1 MEKSKIKTITIIFF
15 ICYFLASCFAST
27 ASAEDNDTGFSGN
40 ILPNAGTTTS
50 NYSNAGLD
58 GVQSGST
65 GDLTNNSTHNGFTIT
80 CDTQVSSAC
89 GVAFSGELEASH
101 DMTVTATGSLVGISG
116 TSTPDGVSH
125 TSTQLKLNG
134 GIGITSNVSVQNCEW
149 SGSSYQCGNSVGV
162 ADSYTITMKIKNSDG
177 EVLAS
182 STKIRTTDAGYN
194 ANARTFDDS
203 LNYNGVHANTYEW
216 SWKGVD
222 GSESTSVITRGPNLL
237 GAELELAFPTDDY
250 EPLSTA
256 EIESINESLGTANLN
271 ESEIWNVI
279 SGLEESIGEK
289 LNVETGGAVVSVEI
303 NEETMQVIVHTS
315 KEASVKEV
323 AKVQEVIQT
332 MNETKA
338 VETLKKE
345 VIQEVMKEIY
355 EEPKATQTKSFAMV
369 PKEKAVSSKKEETKV
384 SKAPPG
390 MTPAKEEEKEEVKEE
405 QPIVKEAQEEK
416 EVAQE
421 ESSTESSTEVSS
433 ASTSEQKKIE
443 AKKALVKNLDRVMNK
458 VDADIKDIAKNLQIK
473 NLIKLEAM
481 TSEQASLDLYANAL
495 FYKPKD
501 IYLEQL
507 NIFDNR
513 QIYDNVNLAS
523 YIKTDKVAIK
533 ANALHEINLKKQ
545 RLLIEL
551 EQLKNGNKI

>member
-1 MEKSKIKTITIIFF
+1 MDRTKIKKLAIIFF
-15 ICYFLASCFAST
+15 CCYALASCFAST
-27 ASAEDNDTGFSGN
+27 ASAEDNDTGFSSN
-40 ILPNAGTTTS
+40 ILPNAGDTTS
-50 NYSNAGLD
+50 SLSNAGLD

-65 GDLTNNSTHNGFTIT
+65 GNLTNNSTHNGFTIT

-250 EPLSTA
+250 EPLSAT
-256 EIESINESLGTANLN
+256 EIETINEALGTANLN
-271 ESEIWNVI
+271 ESQIWDIV
-279 SGLEESIGEK
+279 SGLEESIGET
-289 LNVETGGAVVSVEI
+289 LNLETGGAVTGVEF
-303 NEETMQVIVHTS
+303 NEETFEVIVYTAPG
-315 KEASVKEV
+315 ASVEEV
-323 AKVQEVIQT
+323 AQVQELVQT
-332 MNETKA
+332 MTETKT
-338 VETLKKE
+338 VETLKTEVIKE
-345 VIQEVMKEIY
+345 VIEEAKEELTSGPQPMLLEETPKE
-355 EEPKATQTKSFAMV
+355 EEPKIT
-369 PKEKAVSSKKEETKV
+369 
-384 SKAPPG
+384 KAPPG
-390 MTPAKEEEKEEVKEE
+390 MTEKKEEKKPTKMVQKGPNNEEKKEEAKEEEPNSE
-405 QPIVKEAQEEK
+405 
-416 EVAQE
+416 
-421 ESSTESSTEVSS
+421 T
-433 ASTSEQKKIE
+433 TSESTTETANSQEQEGVQSEKTQV
-443 AKKALVKNLDRVMNK
+443 AKLELVMKK
-458 VDADIKDIAKNLQIK
+458 VDAKVKNPIKNLEIK
-473 NLIKLEAM
+473 NLIKLDIMIGDKDALLM
-481 TSEQASLDLYANAL
+481 YQNAV
-495 FYKPKD
+495 FYQPKD

-507 NIFDNR
+507 QIFDQR
-513 QIYDNVNLAS
+513 QIYANVSLAS

-533 ANALHEINLKKQ
+533 ANILHELNLKKQ

-551 EQLKNGNKI
+551 EQLKNG

>member
-1 MEKSKIKTITIIFF
+1 MDRTKIKNFIITFF
-15 ICYFLASCFAST
+15 VCYLIGACAFNKVI
-27 ASAEDNDTGFSGN
+27 AEDNDTGFSSN

-50 NYSNAGLD
+50 SLSNAGLD

-65 GDLTNNSTHNGFTIT
+65 GNLTNNSTHNGFTIT

-250 EPLSTA
+250 EPLSAT
-256 EIESINESLGTANLN
+256 EIETINEALGTANLN
-271 ESEIWNVI
+271 ESQIWDIV
-279 SGLEESIGEK
+279 SGLEESIGET
-289 LNVETGGAVVSVEI
+289 LNLETGGAVTGVEF
-303 NEETMQVIVHTS
+303 NEETFEVIVYTAPG
-315 KEASVKEV
+315 ASVEEV
-323 AKVQEVIQT
+323 AQVQELVQT
-332 MNETKA
+332 MTETKT
-338 VETLKKE
+338 VETLKTEVIKE
-345 VIQEVMKEIY
+345 VIEEAKEELTSGPQPMLLEETPKE
-355 EEPKATQTKSFAMV
+355 EEPKIT
-369 PKEKAVSSKKEETKV
+369 
-384 SKAPPG
+384 KAPPG
-390 MTPAKEEEKEEVKEE
+390 MTGKKEEKKPTKMVQKGPNNEEKKEEAKEEK
-405 QPIVKEAQEEK
+405 P
-416 EVAQE
+416 
-421 ESSTESSTEVSS
+421 
-433 ASTSEQKKIE
+433 ASETTSESTTETANSQEQEGVQSEKTQV
-443 AKKALVKNLDRVMNK
+443 AKLELVMKK
-458 VDADIKDIAKNLQIK
+458 VDAKVKNPIKNLEIK
-473 NLIKLEAM
+473 NLIKLDIMIGDKDALLM
-481 TSEQASLDLYANAL
+481 YQNAL

-507 NIFDNR
+507 NIFDPR
-513 QIYDNVNLAS
+513 QIYDSVNLAS

-551 EQLKNGNKI
+551 EQLKNGKI